1 MTHSKNKDTKGKIKV
16 IRKNTG
22 EPKNHKTRSA
32 ITPSDE
38 TTNEFHIEEEQHNLF
53 LNEPSTNHYGSFYM
67 EFSKIDGMIDYLGFN
82 QSEVAELL
90 DLDSSTVSR
99 WKKKDSKLDKF
110 RSSYLFKL
118 DKLLL
123 IGKRI
128 FGNLEDLKEWLE
140 TENVSLGNKKPVE
153 VIKNNGVDKV
163 TEVLHSLSWGNYS

>member
-1 MTHSKNKDTKGKIKV
+1 MTHPKHKGTKGKIKV
-16 IRKNTG
+16 IRKSTG
-22 EPKNHKTRSA
+22 EPNNHKA
-32 ITPSDE
+32 ISQITSSDE
-38 TTNEFHIEEEQHNLF
+38 TTHEYLIDEDPQSLF
-53 LNEPSTNHYGSFYM
+53 LNEPSNDQYGSFHI
-67 EFSKIDGMIDYLGFN
+67 EFSKIDRMIDYLGFN

-128 FGNLEDLKEWLE
+128 FGNLDDLKKWLD
-140 TENVSLGNKKPVE
+140 TENVSLGNKKPID

-163 TEVLHSLSWGNYS
+163 TEVLHSLSWGNYL